1 MDYISYDAIVIGT
14 GAAGYSAAVRIA
26 KSGNKKVA
34 VITEGVNA
42 GTSRN
47 TGSDKQTYYKLGLG
61 GEATDSVRKMA
72 FDLFAGGCVDGDNA
86 LCEAALSARC
96 FMNLSESGV
105 PFPTNRY
112 GEYIGYKTDHDPYAR
127 ATSAGPLTSRYMTEA
142 LEANAKALQIPVH
155 DGYMAV
161 EILHNAEG
169 VCGVLCLDQ
178 KTGEYAAFRAPHVVL
193 ATGGPAGVYADI
205 VYPEGHTGASS
216 LAIHAGAEFQN
227 MAFWQYGLASTA
239 PRWNVSGTYMQVLP
253 RFVSIGEDGVEYEF
267 LLKHY
272 AEAYS
277 ALSMVFLKGYQ
288 WPFDPKKVPDGS
300 SIIDL
305 LVYEEQTLH
314 GRQVYLDY
322 RRNPFDLEKIEIN
335 KLSVEAANYL
345 ASAGALQSTPIERL
359 IHMNRPAYE
368 LYLSK
373 GVDLQKEMLPI
384 SLCAQ
389 HHNGG
394 ISVDLWWQTTVPGLF
409 AVGECAGTHG
419 IARPGGS
426 ALNAGQVGALRAA
439 QYISQSQRISDEAA
453 FRDVMRDGLERHRK
467 LANTILNN
475 ADNVEDALCNARRR
489 MSAVGGAV
497 RDLVS
502 IEKALRE
509 VDADLS
515 HFEREVGIA
524 SLGQLPQIYRYWD
537 ALVCQQAI
545 LSAMADQLRY
555 DISPDTVQQGCIE
568 CGQVRLYRRPVRPLP
583 DGQDVF
589 ETVWRGYRENQNIY

>member
-1 MDYISYDAIVIGT
+1 MDYISYDVIVIGT

-26 KSGNKKVA
+26 KTGKKKVA
-34 VITEGVNA
+34 IITEGVNA

-72 FDLFAGGCVDGDNA
+72 TDLFAGGCVDGDNA

-142 LEANAKALQIPVH
+142 LEANAKALPIPVY
-155 DGYMAV
+155 DGYLAV
-161 EILHNAEG
+161 EILRDAQG
-169 VCGVLCLDQ
+169 VCGVLCLEQ
-178 KTGEYAAFRAPHVVL
+178 KAGEYVAFRAPYVVL
-193 ATGGPAGVYADI
+193 ATGGPAGVYADV

-216 LAIHAGAEFQN
+216 LAICAGAEFQN
-227 MAFWQYGLASTA
+227 MAFWQYGLASTT

-253 RFVSIGEDGVEYEF
+253 RFVSVGEDGVEHEF
-267 LLKHY
+267 LLNHY
-272 AEAYS
+272 GEAYY

-288 WPFDPKKVPDGS
+288 WPFDPKKVPNGS
-300 SIIDL
+300 SVIDL
-305 LVYEEQTLH
+305 LVYEEQTIH

-335 KLSVEAANYL
+335 KLSAEAANYL
-345 ASAGALQSTPIERL
+345 ASAGAHQSTPIERL

-419 IARPGGS
+419 IVRPGGS

-439 QYISQSQRISDEAA
+439 QYISQSQRISDDAA
-453 FRDVMRDGLERHRK
+453 FRNLLCNGLERHRK
-467 LANTILNN
+467 LADTVLNN
-475 ADNVEDALCNARRR
+475 ADNVEEALCNARRR

-497 RDLVS
+497 RELAS
-502 IEKALRE
+502 IENVLLE
-509 VDADLS
+509 VGADIS
-515 HFEREVGIA
+515 HFDQKVGIA

-537 ALVCQQAI
+537 TLVCQQAI
-545 LSAMADQLRY
+545 LSAMADQLRHE
-555 DISPDTVQQGCIE
+555 IPPTTGQQGCTE
-568 CGQVRLYRRPVRPLP
+568 RGQVRLYRRPVRPLP

-589 ETVWRGYRENQNIY
+589 ETVWRGFRENQNIY

>member
-14 GAAGYSAAVRIA
+14 GAAGYSAAIRIA
-26 KSGNKKVA
+26 RMGKKKVA
-34 VITEGVNA
+34 VVTEGVNA

-72 FDLFAGGCVDGDNA
+72 ADLFAGGCVDGDNA

-96 FMNLSESGV
+96 FMDLSESGV

-142 LEANAKALQIPVH
+142 LEANAKALHIPVY

-178 KTGEYAAFRAPHVVL
+178 KSGEYAAFRAPHVVM

-205 VYPEGHTGASS
+205 VYPKGHTGASS
-216 LAIHAGAEFQN
+216 LAIRAGAEFQN

-253 RFVSIGEDGVEYEF
+253 RFVSVGEDGVEHEF
-267 LLKHY
+267 LLEHY
-272 AEAYS
+272 AEVYS

-288 WPFDPKKVPDGS
+288 WPFDPKKVPNGS
-300 SIIDL
+300 SVIDL
-305 LVYEEQTLH
+305 LVYEEQTVH

-322 RRNPFDLEKIEIN
+322 RRNPFDLEEIEIN
-335 KLSVEAANYL
+335 KLSAEATNYL
-345 ASAGALQSTPIERL
+345 TAAGALQPTPIERL

-439 QYISQSQRISDEAA
+439 QYISQSQRISDDTA
-453 FRDVMRDGLERHRK
+453 FRDVLYIGLENHRK
-467 LANTILNN
+467 LVSSMLNN
-475 ADNVEDALCNARRR
+475 ADNVEEALCNARRR

-497 RDLVS
+497 RELSS
-502 IEKALRE
+502 IEKALQE
-509 VDADLS
+509 VDAELS
-515 HFEREVGIA
+515 HFDRKTGIA
-524 SLGQLPQIYRYWD
+524 SLSQLPQAYRYRD
-537 ALVCQQAI
+537 ALICQQAI
-545 LSAMADQLRY
+545 LSAMADQLRHE
-555 DISPDTVQQGCIE
+555 ISADTVQQGCTE